1 MTRLIHERD
10 GHADTQRQTQ
20 HDDIGGACIALRAKK
35 KSLQMVYTVHG
46 TVSND
51 VMCELTFNVLIIT

>member
-35 KSLQMVYTVHG
+35 TIFTNGIYCAWYRVK
-46 TVSND
+46 
-51 VMCELTFNVLIIT
+51 

>member
-1 MTRLIHERD
+1 MTD
-10 GHADTQRQTQ
+10 THADTQRQTQ

-35 KSLQMVYTVHG
+35 TIFTNGIYTVYG